1 MAVTYIVYSVLR
13 VFVIISILLGVCS
26 ASLSSMAV
34 SSTTDA
40 VLIVV
45 DQSGGG
51 DYRTI
56 QNAIDAVASN
66 NSELVYIWIK
76 PGTYRFIRSDFW
88 LSREKIVVPAD
99 KPFITLSGTEA
110 SNTIIT
116 WNDGGDDI
124 FNSPTL
130 SVMASDFVAR
140 YLTIQNT
147 FGMSGKAIALR
158 ISGDRS
164 AIYGCRILSYQDT
177 LLDDSGRHYY
187 YNCYIEGATDFI
199 CGNAASLF
207 ESCHLHSLAT
217 TFGTITAQHRNSPFE
232 NTGFIFVGCKI
243 TGVGGGT
250 ALGRPWGSCSRV
262 IFAQTFMSNAVSPEG
277 WRGWDDPS
285 KERTVY
291 YGEYKCYGPGADR
304 SKRVGWSRELSRE
317 ESAPFL
323 NKSMIGGR
331 SWLRPTPTHFKKH
344 LPRPTGVEIDGEN

>member
-1 MAVTYIVYSVLR
+1 MAVTYIVYHVLR
-13 VFVIISILLGVCS
+13 VFVLVFILLDVCS
-26 ASLSSMAV
+26 ASFSMAV
-34 SSTTDA
+34 TSSSTTDT

-45 DQSGGG
+45 DQSGQG
-51 DYRTI
+51 DYKTI
-56 QNAIDAVASN
+56 QDAINAVASN
-66 NSELVYIWIK
+66 NSELIYIWIK
-76 PGTYRFIRSDFW
+76 PGTY
-88 LSREKIVVPAD
+88 REKIVVPAD

-116 WNDGGDDI
+116 WNDGGDI

-158 ISGDRS
+158 VAGDR
-164 AIYGCRILSYQDT
+164 AALYGCRILSYQDT

-243 TGVGGGT
+243 TGMGDGT
-250 ALGRPWGSCSRV
+250 VLGRPWGSCSRV
-262 IFAQTFMSNAVSPEG
+262 IFAHTFMSNVISPEG

-285 KERTVY
+285 KER
-291 YGEYKCYGPGADR
+291 
-304 SKRVGWSRELSRE
+304 SKRVGWSRELSHD

-344 LPRPTGVEIDGEN
+344 LPRPIEDGGN